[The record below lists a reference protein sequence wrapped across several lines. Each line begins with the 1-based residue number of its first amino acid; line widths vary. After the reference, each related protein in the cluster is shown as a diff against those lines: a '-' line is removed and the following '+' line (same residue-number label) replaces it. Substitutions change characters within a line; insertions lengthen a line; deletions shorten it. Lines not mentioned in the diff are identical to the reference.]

1 MLDTEEKGVEK
12 ANIEDGYTHTGIET
26 AERPYRLIGTTYYLP
41 ATQVNFEIKLA
52 KSKTKYLFALQPPN
66 LMINLKAP

>member
-12 ANIEDGYTHTGIET
+12 AYMEDGCTRTGIET
-26 AERPYRLIGTTYYLP
+26 VERCFFGTTYYLP

-66 LMINLKAP
+66 LMINLKVP